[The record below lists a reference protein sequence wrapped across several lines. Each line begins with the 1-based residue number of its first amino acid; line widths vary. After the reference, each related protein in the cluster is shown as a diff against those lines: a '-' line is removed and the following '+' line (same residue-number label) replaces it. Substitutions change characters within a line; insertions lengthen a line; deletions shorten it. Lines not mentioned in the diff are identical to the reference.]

1 MATPVCKAQTPCMS
15 CQNLEAVRCG
25 SCLSLSSAHCLLALL
40 PQGEARYAFER
51 ALTAFLFC
59 LYVVLLYLTSC
70 LLEFV
75 SFTLAGLPIAI
86 LPTCKPS
93 LVPAQPQVEHPYEY
107 QLYHVNWEIAESMDK
122 APRNL
127 MASFFFFS
135 PLPLRSRFPPPSRF
149 PFHYCSILDRE
160 ISWAACTRRISSQ
173 RYLSKSRVLVLVYSL
188 SSTVTRRNRT
198 RVPSQ

>member
-25 SCLSLSSAHCLLALL
+25 SCLSLSSAHCLLAL
-40 PQGEARYAFER
+40 PQGEARDAFQR

-59 LYVVLLYLTSC
+59 LVYCLTVFDVLS
-70 LLEFV
+70 LEFV

-135 PLPLRSRFPPPSRF
+135 PSPAVKISSPF
-149 PFHYCSILDRE
+149 PFPFPLLQH
-160 ISWAACTRRISSQ
+160 
-173 RYLSKSRVLVLVYSL
+173 
-188 SSTVTRRNRT
+188 
-198 RVPSQ
+198 P